1 MPMNTF
7 GFPVMISGQVPLSMP
22 AEHRPSISSAG
33 NKYDNVNIRNGPG
46 GPFNPQQMQQT
57 TQPANWPTGAQI
69 AGNDGLVYTKRVN
82 TSFINLQKF
91 FGNLLGHGPFKL
103 PDGDYVQ
110 GYQCDRSRSDFGR
123 NTEAYW
129 QPDHDAIPPS
139 RITRPQQSDIGSWN
153 GLQQHGFAQTFG
165 GLTDTGALRECSGG
179 AVWPPPP
186 GSGFDGRSLILTP
199 PFIPRPTTTGIR
211 SISGVTARAR
221 YGQAS
226 NRRIPAV
233 FVPVQV

>member
-1 MPMNTF
+1 MPMSTF
-7 GFPVMISGQVPLSMP
+7 GFPVMVSGQVPLQLP
-22 AEHRPSISSAG
+22 AEHRQAISNASRKGA
-33 NKYDNVNIRNGPG
+33 NVTIRNGPG
-46 GPFNPQQMQQT
+46 GPWNPQQMQQT
-57 TQPANWPTGAQI
+57 TQPANWPSKAQV
-69 AGNDGLVYTKRVN
+69 AGNDGIVYTKRVN
-82 TSFINLQKF
+82 TSFLNMKQF
-91 FGNLLGHGPFKL
+91 FGQMLGHGPFKI

-110 GYQCDRSRSDFGR
+110 GYQCDRTTPGFGR
-123 NTEAYW
+123 NTEALM
-129 QPDHDAIPPS
+129 QPDNDCVPPM
-139 RITRPQQSDIGSWN
+139 RIARCMQSDIGSWD

-165 GLTDTGALRECSGG
+165 GMTDSGAIKDNSGG

-199 PFIPRPTTTGIR
+199 AFIPRPTTTGIR

>member
-1 MPMNTF
+1 MSVF
-7 GFPVMISGQVPLSMP
+7 GFPVMVSGQVPLTLP
-22 AEHRPSISSAG
+22 PEHRGTIGNAG
-33 NKYDNVNIRNGPG
+33 RKGANVTVQNGPG
-46 GPFNPQQMQQT
+46 GPWNPQQMQQT
-57 TQPANWPTGAQI
+57 TQPASWPSGQQI
-69 AGNDGLVYTKRVN
+69 AGNDGITYTKRVN

-91 FGNLLGHGPFKL
+91 FGQMMGQAPWKIPN
-103 PDGDYVQ
+103 GDYVQ
-110 GYQCDRSRSDFGR
+110 AYQCDRTTPGFGV
-123 NTEAYW
+123 NQEALM
-129 QPDHDAIPPS
+129 QPDHDAVPPH
-139 RITRPQQSDIGSWN
+139 RITRPQQADIGSWN
-153 GLQQHGFAQTFG
+153 GIQQHGFAQTFG
-165 GLTDTGALRECSGG
+165 GMTDSGAMHDNSGG

-199 PFIPRPTTTGIR
+199 AFIPRPTTTGIR